1 MQQYI
6 LIEVEKDGTFF
17 KKEESYTRYFEV
29 YRLSEKQIPDTNNSS
44 ITVQANN
51 QLEALKKFIKVY
63 GNIYKINDKQY
74 YERVLPVKV

>member
-44 ITVQANN
+44 ITVHANN